1 MAFCRNCGNQLT
13 DGAKFCPKCG
23 NKTDDGREIVQPTYQ
38 PETESDYSTE
48 EYDELDNGLKFIS
61 FIIPLVGFIIYFNNW
76 ATKPVK
82 ARSGIVWALYG
93 IFFSWIFWW
102 LICWMIMN
110 VFKTSPGL
118 H

>member
-48 EYDELDNGLKFIS
+48 EYDELDYIANTLSERKYYWS
-61 FIIPLVGFIIYFNNW
+61 TN
-76 ATKPVK
+76 K
-82 ARSGIVWALYG
+82 
-93 IFFSWIFWW
+93 
-102 LICWMIMN
+102 
-110 VFKTSPGL
+110 
-118 H
+118 